1 MAGKYS
7 VDLDGLTCDLG
18 TKRCATA
25 MVGHGGLVEHHEVP
39 KSMGGAEKGLKL
51 TLCPNHHYRVHSL
64 VRYLA
69 QCDTANIPPQPSVTD
84 AFTRKER
91 AVAEAAIVGW
101 HAAGKPSV
109 MWPTP
114 AAR

>member
-1 MAGKYS
+1 MSGIYS
-7 VDLDGLTCDLG
+7 VDMEGLSCDLG
-18 TKRCATA
+18 TKTCSKQ

-69 QCDTANIPPQPSVTD
+69 ECDAASKDPDVEVTRAFSRAERRVAN
-84 AFTRKER
+84 
-91 AVAEAAIVGW
+91 AAITGW
-101 HAAGKPSV
+101 KANGKPLSG
-109 MWPTP
+109 WPTP